1 MLCVP
6 IFLLYILEVNII
18 KQPNNNV
25 KSNNRS
31 GDDIINEDI
40 RAKELLVI
48 SQTGEQLGV
57 MTKKAALDE
66 AYNRNMD
73 LVLVAAQS
81 NPPVAKIMDY
91 SKYRYEQQKK
101 LKEIKKNQK
110 IIKIKEIRLSPTIDK
125 HDFETRVKNAGKFLN
140 DGDKVKVT
148 LRFIGRM
155 ISHQDVGKQVMERFA
170 DALKDVANVES
181 AIKLDGKTMSMVLTA
196 KNN

>member
-1 MLCVP
+1 MYP
-6 IFLLYILEVNII
+6 FFFYIILEVNII
-18 KQPNNNV
+18 KQTNNNV
-25 KSNNRS
+25 KSNNKT
-31 GDDIINEDI
+31 GEDIINEDI

-48 SQTGEQLGV
+48 SSTGEQLGV
-57 MTKKAALDE
+57 MSKRDALEE
-66 AYNRNMD
+66 AYSKNMD
-73 LVLVAAQS
+73 LVLVAAQG

-110 IIKIKEIRLSPTIDK
+110 IIKIKEVRLSPTIDK
-125 HDFETRVKNAGKFLN
+125 HDFDTRVKSASKFLN

-155 ISHQDVGKQVMERFA
+155 ISHQDVGKQVMEKFA
-170 DALKDVANVES
+170 DALNDIATVES
-181 AIKLDGKTMSMVLTA
+181 AIKLDGKTLSMVLTA